1 MELKNELKGYIA
13 SSGESMASVAE
24 KLGISR
30 NAMTTKINNESLR
43 YKDAVKIAE
52 LLGYRIKWERI
63 DDK

>member
-1 MELKNELKGYIA
+1 MELKYELKGYIGMA
-13 SSGESMASVAE
+13 GETITSVAE
-24 KLGISR
+24 KLGITPQTLSQ
-30 NAMTTKINNESLR
+30 KIKNESIR